1 MKPIELQSLIL
12 NEKEDF
18 LIVIKC
24 DSNKILY
31 VSDTCSNSIGFNSVF
46 KFYGF
51 FIYYTII
58 ININVYTKNELIDK
72 NFLEFIHN
80 ADQKQVST
88 QLSLQENSII
98 LYL

>member
-51 FIYYTII
+51 F
-58 ININVYTKNELIDK
+58 
-72 NFLEFIHN
+72 
-80 ADQKQVST
+80 
-88 QLSLQENSII
+88 SII
-98 LYL
+98 LLL